1 MANYAAVIQIHNR
14 AMAAH
19 NAGIEAAKAEVETM
33 EAPDGE
39 TEKERKA
46 RIDGNMAKVD
56 MMDFQGAQAL
66 EEQLFQ
72 TLSNVTMKENQTLA
86 AIAGNIGR

>member
-19 NAGIEAAKAEVETM
+19 HAGIEAAKAEVDNA
-33 EAPDGE
+33 EAPEGE
-39 TEKERKA
+39 TAEQRKA
-46 RIDGNMAKVD
+46 RIDANMAKVD

-72 TLSNVTMKENQTLA
+72 TLSNVTMKENQTSA